1 MRHLTRKA
9 RLIFVLAALL
19 CIAAFCVFL
28 GGVYF
33 VTNLESSL
41 TQIRVDTK
49 RGQDERQQLAALEAL
64 AKSTSDQRAR
74 LASYIV
80 PDPGFIDFLT
90 LVESVARAHGVVPNT
105 QAINSSPLSG
115 EALFEELNVN
125 ISLTGSLSNIQAVI
139 AQYERLPY
147 QARIDHVTMST
158 GGGQGASA
166 DLTLIVTKMKP

>member
-9 RLIFVLAALL
+9 RLIFVIAALL
-19 CIAAFCVFL
+19 CISSLGVLL
-28 GGVYF
+28 GGLYF
-33 VTNLESSL
+33 VNNLESSL

-80 PDPGFIDFLT
+80 PDPGFIDFLA
-90 LVESVARAHGVVPNT
+90 LVESVARAHNVTPNT
-105 QAINSSPLSG
+105 QAITPAPLAG
-115 EALFEELNVN
+115 ETLFEELNIT

-139 AQYERLPY
+139 AQYENLPY
-147 QARIDHVTMST
+147 QVRIDRVTMST
-158 GGGQGASA
+158 GGAQSASA